1 MSLTK
6 NLQDM
11 LALFDEIKQEVKQR
25 DRRLYDR
32 WAAGGFNINA
42 DIVSMYP
49 NVEEVVEELG
59 DEDHEEEDEEE
70 DEE

>member
-6 NLQDM
+6 KLQEM
-11 LALFDEIKQEVKQR
+11 LGLFEEIKSEVKDR
-25 DRRLYDR
+25 DRGLYDR

-59 DEDHEEEDEEE
+59 DEDHDEEDEEE
-70 DEE
+70 

>member
-25 DRRLYDR
+25 NRKLYDQ
-32 WAAGGFNINA
+32 WGAGGFNINA

-49 NVEEVVEELG
+49 NVEEVVEKLG
-59 DEDHEEEDEEE
+59 DEDHDEEE
-70 DEE
+70 GEE

>member
-6 NLQDM
+6 KLQEM
-11 LALFDEIKQEVKQR
+11 LGLFDEIKQEVKQR
-25 DRRLYDR
+25 DRKLYEQ
-32 WAAGGFNINA
+32 WAAGGFNINS

-49 NVEEVVEELG
+49 NVEEVAETLG
-59 DEDHEEEDEEE
+59 DEDHDEEDEED